1 MDKGGGHMQ
10 GDPMVAVS
18 TALRRARTAAG
29 LSLDALGDLI
39 GESAA
44 TLSRWERAERDV
56 KIEYVV
62 RIEEALGLPRGFI
75 WRQAGLCEPCDDV
88 ESAIRNDGAL
98 SGPARAALV
107 DVYRTLLRSLPSSAD
122 EGQAVPAAGVT
133 KKARQRSAT
142 ERRARRR

>member
-1 MDKGGGHMQ
+1 MHVN
-10 GDPMVAVS
+10 PMVAVAA
-18 TALRRARTAAG
+18 ALRKARLAAG
-29 LSLDALGDLI
+29 LSLDALGELI

-62 RIEEALGLPRGFI
+62 RIEDALNLPKGFI

-88 ESAIRNDGAL
+88 EGAIRNDGDL

-107 DVYRTLLRSLPSSAD
+107 DIYRTLLRSLPAD
-122 EGQAVPAAGVT
+122 STPATGHAAPADGVT
-133 KKARQRSAT
+133 KNARQRSET
-142 ERRARRR
+142 ERNARRK